1 MTETRIKIS
10 SIVENQ
16 LPQFVLEE
24 FPLVS
29 EFLSQ
34 YYTSLESQG
43 NVSDILQNID
53 QYIKVDQLTNL
64 VESTELSSNV
74 TFFDSTINVISTAGF
89 PDSYGLLLIDSEIIT
104 YTSKTSTTFEGC
116 VRGFN
121 GVTSYDLKD
130 QLTFK
135 DTQSEEHTQGTIITN
150 LSILFLKEFFKKVK
164 KQITP
169 GFEDRELYSDLN
181 ERLFV
186 KQSIDFY
193 SSKGTDNSF
202 KILFGALYG
211 ENVEVIRPRD
221 YLIQPSSAQY
231 RITSDLVVEAIEGNP
246 ENLVNVTLYQDE
258 TENTSKAQGTITK
271 VEKIRRDN
279 KDYYTISLDSDY
291 DKDIQVVGT
300 VYGKFQIHPKTK
312 VVSEIVS
319 EATTL
324 EVDSTVGFP
333 NLDGSLLVDLEN
345 GTSLS
350 ITYTSKTLNQFL
362 GCSGII
368 QNIPAATEIKSVYFA
383 YGYFNEDQVKIR
395 ILGVLSD
402 LEIPNNTQGCSKG
415 DTIRIKTLGVDSKDI
430 KSNNWFFNIPTK
442 YNVSFIQLLDSS
454 DKSYKVETSENHS
467 FKVGD
472 SVSLLSSS
480 GIEYVGDVVFFNS
493 EKSFSV
499 QLGSETNLLDTNQ
512 TYIAKKNLS
521 KVNSKNYPSVNQ
533 YTSNIQNIYS
543 DSDGSL
549 YVSAPSLPTYLKREL
564 QINDRSIV
572 FSGTFLPDD
581 ANNLN
586 KGTTL
591 NIGSHGFYTGDSIVY
606 KPVSENSLGISTGVY
621 FIKKISGTEVKLA
634 RSRNNIFTEN
644 FVSVDG
650 TVVNA
655 KFELFNFV
663 YENLETQ
670 LLESQKL
677 IRKIS
682 DPKIDKNVYQTEP
695 GLTGIFING
704 VEVLNY
710 KSQDNIYYGPIE
722 NIIVSAPGSGY
733 DIINP
738 PLLSIEDPNGSS
750 ANGYCSVIGGLE
762 RIDILDPG
770 FDYIKEPTIDIV
782 GGNGFGAVA
791 KANLVSFDHQVSFN
805 SIASAGLVKLNPTNT
820 IGFSSYHKFRDAE
833 EVIYI
838 TDGQSSIVGGISTVS
853 GLSTNS
859 TYFVSIQDAFN
870 IKLHKSFEDA
880 VSGINTVRFT
890 SHGVGNH
897 SFKSKNKKKKIGSI
911 TIENSGVNYQN
922 KLVTTGI
929 SGINT
934 ASNTITISNHG
945 YNSGEIIVYNA
956 TETPVGGLSSSTSY
970 FITKVN
976 DDQFKLSQ
984 TGISTLG
991 ITTTFYYD
999 TNQYVN
1005 LTSTGA
1011 GSHKFNYPEI
1021 NVSIQ
1026 GRIGVS
1032 TLSGQDFS
1040 AVIQPIFRGE
1050 IQSVFVNSG
1059 GSGYGSEDILNYNRQ
1074 PIFELNSG
1082 SGIQLTPIVSNG
1094 QIVDIIINS
1103 PGSGY
1108 NSPPNLQINGSGFS
1122 ALLTPV
1128 LSNGSLVEVRVIY
1141 GGIGYDQS
1149 NTSITVTSAGLGA
1162 KFESQIKSWKV
1173 NLVER
1178 LIQNSQITDDD
1189 GILTSGLSNEYGL
1202 QYSHAYAP
1210 RNLRSSVQATKFI
1223 ENKEVYVADLQI
1235 LDNKEVTSDAHSPI
1249 IGWAYDGNPIYGPY
1263 GYSSKTGGS
1272 VKALESGYKIIET
1285 ENRIDG
1291 PDKSVY
1297 PLGFFIE
1304 DYIYVGTGDLDEH
1317 NGRFGVTPE
1326 YPNGVYAY
1334 FTTINSS
1341 LVESSGNFSKY
1352 KKPIFPYIIGSS
1364 YKSKPID
1371 FNFNVF
1377 SNQDYIDI
1385 NQTNWK
1391 RNITPYNISSYEYL
1405 LNPNQVKNQNSIIKA
1420 VNKGSINS
1428 IEIKSGGENYKIGDR
1443 LIFDH
1448 QSGFGAEAR
1457 VSSIKGEIVTQ
1468 ISVATSSFDEVE
1480 FYSHNQ
1486 SFIGFTSIPHNY
1498 LNGDLVTFTGSF
1510 DYKKFGNITTNINNL
1525 SLKSGVGSAQYTGI
1539 VTYFNVSGNLN
1550 YPNIKENDIYQI
1562 GSEEVKILNI
1572 EPQSSRIRVLRNQNG
1587 TTGLTSYVAGLGFTE
1602 KTRKFTL
1609 NFGISTSYNFD
1620 VNKELYFDPK
1630 ESVGLGTTSGVGINS
1645 TFFVS
1650 INNFNSRVS
1659 IGTGTTTFLFFN
1671 NLSDF
1676 ENYKTGGYIDI
1687 VNATNSSFNTTK
1699 QKIIGIGATSIKIN
1713 FNSSSLSGVGV
1724 TAFIN
1729 KWNILEIP
1737 TQSIYIKDHNL
1748 ITGDS
1753 LIYSSSG
1760 GTRLSV
1766 STNGSSSF
1774 VLGEKSIVYVAKIS
1788 NDLIGISTIK
1798 VGLGSTGNFVS
1809 VGSTLE
1815 SSILYFTSVGTGN
1828 THSFKTNYANTLTGQ
1843 ISKNVVTVSTAETHG
1858 LSLFDSVN
1866 INLNSGISTTFVV
1879 KYDDYNKRLV
1889 INPKTFSS
1897 IDIVNNIIRIDNH
1910 GYYTGQKVIYTATSP
1925 ATGLV
1930 NSGIY
1935 YIVAIDSNKIK
1946 LSNSYYGATKQSPE
1960 IVNITTS
1967 SPGTISPINP
1977 PLNVIKNKTIIFD
1990 LSDSSLSFVNN
2001 STAYSAFEF
2010 KLYRDE
2016 QFIDEF
2022 YTTQSSQIF
2031 EVLGIGTVGITSIAN
2046 ITLTI
2051 NDSTPNNLYYK
2062 LIPINLDIN
2071 SQTKKDI
2078 LVDTEIFGFNKLTLT
2093 ESTYNGKYNI
2103 VGISSTSFNYNI
2115 LEIPEVSSYTQGIE
2129 YYVDSSTSTNG
2140 PIHQVKIL
2148 NGGRDYLT
2156 LPSIIS
2162 VESDLGVD
2170 AILYPKSNSIGRIIS
2185 TEIEDIGFN
2194 YSADYSIRPTAKLPS
2209 ILILESLSS
2218 FDYIGITS
2226 AGRNYNSAP
2235 SLVVVDGLTNK
2246 VVNDVELSYSLG
2258 DSRVFIN
2265 KNTSS
2270 LNNVTPKIVPTN
2282 NSNGIKIQ
2290 NISFNNS
2297 TKNVTV
2303 TLGASFSD
2311 PEDYPFAVGSKVLIE
2326 GVSVGIATTG
2336 KGYNSSNYDYA
2347 LFTLTAVDPNIGG
2360 AIGVVTFNLSSYLQS
2375 GELPGIFNSSIS
2387 AGKIIPESHF
2397 PIFDPVLKK
2406 NTFYKGEMIYSS
2418 SATGKVESW
2427 DSDNQYLKVS
2437 TIDDFVTG
2445 ENIRGGSSN
2454 AVGIVKEV
2462 ISFESNYNINASS
2475 RNRKGWNNETGFL
2488 NNDFQRIHD
2497 SDYYQYFS
2505 YALKSK
2511 KDFNTWD
2518 NPVSSLNHTAGFKK
2532 FSDLIVES
2540 ESTNAGISTDQ
2551 NQGDF
2556 SGTADLSR
2564 FIDLNC
2570 VYDFDLAREN
2580 NLIIDGQIKSN
2591 EILFDSRII
2600 QDYIE
2605 SLGNR
2610 VLMIDDISN
2619 QFNSNPRSTEFSIA
2633 ESFVLSN
2640 YRTKKYLALIR
2651 DKKLVNE
2658 KQFSLI
2664 VLLHDNN
2671 VGFINQYG
2679 LNTLHSND
2687 LGFFD
2692 FSISGNSG
2700 NLLFYPIKPKFNDY
2714 HLELF
2719 SFSLNDIISGI
2730 GTVNLGDSV
2739 HINTNTTTIP
2749 QGTGISTT
2757 IVGIASTYRSSKV
2770 LVQIG
2775 ATNSSYYEVDEL
2787 TILRDGSDIHILDY
2801 GQLSTDSFTSLS
2813 SSGIGTYNAYL
2824 SGSQIKID
2832 LIPNTSTT
2840 VDYVVNT
2847 FNVSLANTISSGIG
2861 TQIIGGSSLNSSSV
2875 SIASSTSPVA
2885 TTILSY
2891 SNIDY
2896 SSSYCVISIEDKT
2909 NSKYQVSEFLV
2920 ASNSNENQCYI
2931 TEFGILQTESSLGVT
2946 TAGISGSNTNIYFT
2960 PNQNIDVDVKVF
2972 GVNIGLSEDSEQVD
2986 LNNGTL
2992 EYDYGSY
2999 TGTNNDVKK
3008 EFNLTHQNIPI
3019 FQRYFD
3025 ASNSSI
3031 VNVDANIIHIPN
3043 NFYVTGEEIS
3053 YSYPGVGSTQAIG
3066 IATTSIAGIGTT
3078 NKLPSTLYVVRL
3090 NDIDIRVSAS
3100 ASDALK
3106 TVPNVLD
3113 IISVGIGSSH
3123 TFTSKNQNKKA
3134 IVGIDN
3140 VIQSPIVS
3148 TAITSLLTQNI
3159 AFFDSQIYVSGIS
3172 SIQGG
3177 DLIKINDEIM
3187 KVTSVGV
3194 GSTNVLS
3201 VIRPWM
3207 GTGLSTHSSSTL
3219 VSKVYGNYNIVENKI
3234 YFSDAPYGQVS
3245 FANPSDRADEQ
3256 DYIGIATGS
3265 SFSGRVFLRSGIA
3278 DGNNESYSNNYIFDD
3293 ISDKFNGISKT
3304 FSLKSNGSNVSG
3316 ISTDNAIVLV
3326 NEIFQGPNFVDYDLS
3341 ESLGITSITFTG
3353 SATSTSY
3360 DVNTASIPRGGV
3372 ILSVGSTQGFGY
3384 QPLVSAGGTAVVS
3397 IAGTIQSISIGNSG
3411 SGYRSGVQT
3420 IVNVGIATSS
3430 TGIPNIEFIGTA
3442 AVSNGNI
3449 VSVAITNPG
3458 TGYTTSNPPIV
3469 IFDDP
3474 LSYSNIPLIYS
3485 SQSSSGVGTGAV
3497 VDIVVGQGS
3506 SIIAF
3511 ELKNLGYG
3519 YKPNQILTV
3528 SIGGTTGI
3536 PTNTSLSFS
3545 EFQISVDNIY
3555 SDKFAA
3561 WTVGSLQV
3569 IDPFDS
3575 LFDGSRRSFPIRIG
3589 GNQTTIRSK
3598 SGSNIDVQATLLIF
3612 INDILQV
3619 PGRGYT
3625 FTGGSTV
3632 RFTEA
3637 PKEGD
3642 KSKILFYRGTENVDT
3657 LDVDILE
3664 TIKVGDKV
3672 TLTSDDIKL
3681 TENSRLVTEIISSD
3695 ILETNLYPGPGI
3707 TEDEDLLRPLTWC
3720 RQTED
3725 LIVNGQVVGKDR
3737 VIYEPYIQPTT
3748 NIIQNIG
3755 IGSTAIFVESVK
3767 AFFDSEKEY
3776 THDGTTEKPQN
3787 KILIISQD
3795 SVVSSSATAVVSTSG
3810 TISSI
3815 IISDGGVGYTTTP
3828 TVSIAGP
3835 IGFGTTAAQNTARA
3849 LATISGGAVT
3859 GIAITSAGL
3868 GYTSSQPPA
3877 VLIESPSIKY
3887 EIIDKVSYEG
3897 DFGVITGI
3905 KTTSVGVA
3913 STGIVFD
3920 FFIPKDSIIRDSS
3933 IVKVGIATTGISGI
3947 QTGYYFVVR
3956 NSNVGN
3962 GLTSLNTG
3970 GGAVGVGTTFIDNIY
3985 QVAAVSIAQT
3995 AVAGVGLTNVAK
4007 VTVSVSNYNNLTGL
4021 GFSDFYGE
4029 YSWGRILT
4037 PSRPNPEQFTTYAN
4051 NGGISTSPIIQR
4063 YNRLKYLNY
4072 NT

>member
-16 LPQFVLEE
+16 LPQFVKEE

-34 YYTSLESQG
+34 YYISLENQG
-43 NVSDILQNID
+43 ETSDILQNID
-53 QYIKVDQLTNL
+53 QYIKVDNLTNL
-64 VESTELSSNV
+64 IESTTLTSDV

-104 YTSKTSTTFEGC
+104 YTSKTSTTFDGC
-116 VRGFN
+116 IRGFN
-121 GVTSYDLKD
+121 GVTSYKTKD
-130 QLTFK
+130 QLTFE
-135 DTQSEEHTQGTIITN
+135 DTQSEEHTQGNIITN
-150 LSILFLKEFFKKVK
+150 LSILFLKEFLIKVK
-164 KQITP
+164 TQITP
-169 GFEDRELYSDLN
+169 GFENRELYSDLN
-181 ERLFV
+181 ERLFI

-221 YLIQPSSAQY
+221 YLIQPSDAQY

-246 ENLVNVTLYQDE
+246 EDLVNRTLYQDE
-258 TENTSKAQGTITK
+258 TEYVSAAQGTITK
-271 VEKIRRDN
+271 VEKIRRGT

-291 DKDIQVVGT
+291 DKDIQSVGS
-300 VYGKFQIHPKTK
+300 VYGKFSIHPKTK
-312 VVSEIVS
+312 LVSSVS
-319 EATTL
+319 TGAITL
-324 EVDSTVGFP
+324 EVDSTVSFLNSNGI
-333 NLDGSLLVDLEN
+333 LVIDLEN

-362 GCSGII
+362 GCTGIT
-368 QNIPAATEIKSVYFA
+368 QDIPSSTEVKTNSFS
-383 YGYFNEDQVKIR
+383 YGYVNENQVKIR

-402 LEIPNNTQGCSKG
+402 LETPDNTLFYSK
-415 DTIRIKTLGVDSKDI
+415 DDIIKIKTLGIDLKDI

-442 YNVSFIQLLDSS
+442 YSVYLIELLDSS
-454 DKSYKVETSENHS
+454 DKSYRIDVYNNHS

-472 SVSLLSSS
+472 SITLTPSS
-480 GIEYVGDVVFFNS
+480 GIEKTGNVISFNN
-493 EKSFSV
+493 ERSFSV
-499 QLGSETNLLDTNQ
+499 QFGSETELLDTNQ

-533 YTSNIQNIYS
+533 YTSNVQNVYS

-549 YVSAPSLPTYLKREL
+549 YVSASSLPTYLKREL
-564 QINDRSIV
+564 QINDRSVV
-572 FSGTFLPDD
+572 FSGNFS
-581 ANNLN
+581 
-586 KGTTL
+586 GTTL
-591 NIGSHGFYTGDSIVY
+591 NISKHGFYTGDSIVY
-606 KPVSENSLGISTGVY
+606 KPTLGNSLGISTGVY
-621 FIKKISGTEVKLA
+621 FIKKISDTEVKLA
-634 RSRNNIFTEN
+634 RSKNNIFTEN
-644 FVSVDG
+644 FVLVDG
-650 TVVNA
+650 SVTNA
-655 KFELFNFV
+655 KFELTDFT
-663 YENLETQ
+663 YRDLSTQ

-682 DPKIDKNVYQTEP
+682 DPEIDGNIYETNP

-704 VEVLNY
+704 VELLNY
-710 KSQDNIYYGPIE
+710 KSKDNVYYGPIE
-722 NIIVSAPGSGY
+722 SIIASAAGSEY

-738 PLLSIEDPNGSS
+738 PILSITDPNGSG
-750 ANGYCSVIGGLE
+750 ADGYCSVTGGLE
-762 RIDILDPG
+762 RIDIIDPG
-770 FDYIKEPTIDIV
+770 FDYVEEPKINIV
-782 GGNGFGAVA
+782 GGNGFGASA
-791 KANLVSFDHQVSFN
+791 KANLVSFDHSVSFN

-820 IGFSSYHKFRDAE
+820 IGFSDYHKFRDAE
-833 EVIYI
+833 EVVYI
-838 TDGQSSIVGGISTVS
+838 VDGQTSVG

-859 TYFVSIQDAFN
+859 AYFISVQDVYN
-870 IKLHKSFEDA
+870 VKLHKSFDDA
-880 VSGINTVRFT
+880 VIGINTIQIT
-890 SHGVGNH
+890 SYGIGNH

-911 TIENSGVNYQN
+911 TIENGGVNYQN
-922 KLVTTGI
+922 KSVTTTT

-934 ASNTITISNHG
+934 ASNTITILNHG
-945 YNSGEIIVYNA
+945 YNSGEVIVYNA
-956 TETPVGGLSSSTSY
+956 TETPVSGLSSSTSY
-970 FITKVN
+970 IINKVS

-984 TGISTLG
+984 IGISTLG
-991 ITTTFYYD
+991 ITSTFYYD
-999 TNQYVN
+999 TKQYVN
-1005 LTSTGA
+1005 LTSTGT

-1021 NVSIQ
+1021 NVSVK

-1032 TLSGQDFS
+1032 TLSGQDFG
-1040 AVIQPIFRGE
+1040 AIIQPVFRGQ

-1094 QIVDIIINS
+1094 QIVDVLVNS
-1103 PGSGY
+1103 SGDGY
-1108 NSPPNLQINGSGFS
+1108 NSPPNLQINGTGTG
-1122 ALLTPV
+1122 AILTPI
-1128 LSNGSLVEVRVIY
+1128 LSNGTLVEVKVIY
-1141 GGIGYDQS
+1141 GGIGYGQS
-1149 NTSITVTSAGLGA
+1149 NTSIIVTPSGSGA
-1162 KFESQIKSWKV
+1162 KFQAQIKSWRI
-1173 NLVER
+1173 NLVQR
-1178 LIQNSQITDDD
+1178 LIQNSQIQEDD
-1189 GILTSGLSNEYGL
+1189 GILDNGLNVDYGL
-1202 QYSHAYAP
+1202 QYTHTYAP
-1210 RNLRSSVQATKFI
+1210 RNLRSSVQATKFR
-1223 ENKEVYVADLQI
+1223 EGQKVYIPDLQI
-1235 LDNKEVTSDAHSPI
+1235 LDNKEVSDSDNIGHSPI
-1249 IGWAYDGNPIYGPY
+1249 IGWAYDGNPIYGPNA
-1263 GYSSKTGGS
+1263 YSSKTGGS
-1272 VKALESGYKIIET
+1272 IRPLKSGYKERDT
-1285 ENRIDG
+1285 LSPNRPSESIYL
-1291 PDKSVY
+1291 K
-1297 PLGFFIE
+1297 GFFIE
-1304 DYIYVGTGDLDEH
+1304 DYVYTGSGDLDEH
-1317 NGRFGVTPE
+1317 NGRFGITPE

-1334 FTTINSS
+1334 FTTINND
-1341 LVESSGNFSKY
+1341 LVESTGIFANY
-1352 KKPIFPYIIGSS
+1352 KKPIFPYAIGPS

-1371 FNFNVF
+1371 FNFSNY

-1391 RNITPYNISSYEYL
+1391 RNITSYNISSYDYL
-1405 LNPNQVKNQNSIIKA
+1405 SNPNQIIPQNSIVKSTTT
-1420 VNKGSINS
+1420 GSINS
-1428 IEIKSGGENYKIGDR
+1428 IEIKSGGENYKIGDK
-1443 LIFDH
+1443 LIFNH
-1448 QSGFGAEAR
+1448 LSGSGAKAK
-1457 VSSIKGEIVTQ
+1457 VFSIKGKEANQ
-1468 ISVATSSFDEVE
+1468 ISVATSSFNEIE
-1480 FYSHNQ
+1480 FYPYNQ
-1486 SFIGFTSIPHNY
+1486 SFIGFTSVPHNY
-1498 LNGDLVTFTGSF
+1498 LNNDLVTFTGIY
-1510 DYKKFGNITTNINNL
+1510 DYRKSGNITININNL

-1539 VTYFNVSGNLN
+1539 VTYFDVFGNLN

-1562 GSEEVKILNI
+1562 GSEQIKILNI
-1572 EPQSSRIRVLRNQNG
+1572 DPQSSRIRVLRNQNG
-1587 TTGLTSYVAGLGFTE
+1587 TTGLTSYVAGIGFTE
-1602 KTRKFTL
+1602 KTRKLKL

-1620 VNKELYFDPK
+1620 ISRELYFDPK
-1630 ESVGLGTTSGVGINS
+1630 ESVGLGTTSGVGIVS
-1645 TFFVS
+1645 TIYFS
-1650 INNFNSRVS
+1650 NP
-1659 IGTGTTTFLFFN
+1659 
-1671 NLSDF
+1671 
-1676 ENYKTGGYIDI
+1676 
-1687 VNATNSSFNTTK
+1687 
-1699 QKIIGIGATSIKIN
+1699 
-1713 FNSSSLSGVGV
+1713 GVGI
-1724 TAFIN
+1724 TQIT
-1729 KWNILEIP
+1729 IP

-1748 ITGDS
+1748 TTGDS
-1753 LIYSSSG
+1753 LIYSSG
-1760 GTRLSV
+1760 GGIRLSV

-1788 NDLIGISTIK
+1788 NNLIGISTIK

-1809 VGSTLE
+1809 VGSTLK
-1815 SSILYFTSVGTGN
+1815 SGILYFNSVGTGN
-1828 THSFKTNYANTLTGQ
+1828 THSFKTNYANTLIGK
-1843 ISKNVVTVSTAETHG
+1843 ISKNIVTVSTAETHG

-1866 INLNSGISTTFVV
+1866 INIKPGISTTIVV
-1879 KYDDYNKRLV
+1879 KYDDYNRRLI
-1889 INPKTFSS
+1889 INPRTFSS
-1897 IDIVNNIIRIDNH
+1897 VDTTNNIITINTH
-1910 GYYTGQKVIYTATSP
+1910 EYYTGQKVIYTATTP

-1930 NSGIY
+1930 NAEIY
-1935 YIVAIDSNKIK
+1935 YIIVIDPNRIK
-1946 LSNSYYGATKQSPE
+1946 LSSSYYGSTQQPPE
-1960 IVNITTS
+1960 IINITTS
-1967 SPGTISPINP
+1967 SPGTISLINP
-1977 PLNVIKNKTIIFD
+1977 QLNLIENKTVVFD
-1990 LSDSSLSFVNN
+1990 LSDSSLSFINN
-2001 STAYSAFEF
+2001 SVNYSAFGF
-2010 KLYRDE
+2010 KLYKDE

-2022 YTTQSSQIF
+2022 DTTQSSQIF
-2031 EVLGIGTVGITSIAN
+2031 EISSSGKVGIDSTAN
-2046 ITLTI
+2046 TTLII
-2051 NDSTPNNLYYK
+2051 NDNTPTNLFYK
-2062 LIPINLDIN
+2062 LIPINTDIN
-2071 SQTKKDI
+2071 SQIKKDI
-2078 LVDTEIFGFNKLTLT
+2078 LIDTEILGFNKIILTQ
-2093 ESTYNGKYNI
+2093 SVYNGTHTI
-2103 VGISSTSFNYNI
+2103 VGISSTSFSYNI
-2115 LEIPEVSSYTQGIE
+2115 LKEPEISSYTQGIE
-2129 YYVDSSTSTNG
+2129 YYTNNSTTAKG
-2140 PIHQVKIL
+2140 AIYQVRVL
-2148 NGGRDYLT
+2148 SGGKGYST
-2156 LPSIIS
+2156 LPTITS
-2162 VESDLGVD
+2162 VESDSGVN
-2170 AILYPKSNSIGRIIS
+2170 AIFEPKTNSIGKITS
-2185 TEIEDIGFN
+2185 TEIQDIGFN
-2194 YSADYSIRPTAKLPS
+2194 YSSDYSVRPTVKFPS
-2209 ILILESLSS
+2209 VLILESLSS

-2226 AGRNYNSAP
+2226 IGKNYNSAP
-2235 SLVVVDGLTNK
+2235 SLVVIDGLTNK
-2246 VVNDVELSYSLG
+2246 VIEDVELSYNLG
-2258 DSRVFIN
+2258 DSKVTIN
-2265 KNTSS
+2265 KNSSS
-2270 LNNVTPKIVPTN
+2270 LSNVTPKIIPTN
-2282 NSNGIKIQ
+2282 NSNGIKIN
-2290 NISFNNS
+2290 NIIFNNS
-2297 TKNVTV
+2297 TKDVTV

-2311 PEDYPFAVGSKVLIE
+2311 PEDYPFEVGSKVLIE
-2326 GVSVGIATTG
+2326 GISVGIATTA

-2347 LFTLTAVDPNIGG
+2347 LFTLTSIDPNIGG
-2360 AIGVVTFNLSSYLQS
+2360 TIGSVTYNLSSYLSNGQI
-2375 GELPGIFNSSIS
+2375 PGSFNNFLS

-2397 PIFDPVLKK
+2397 PIFNAVLKK
-2406 NTFYKGEMIYSS
+2406 NNFYKGESVYSVS
-2418 SATGKVESW
+2418 SVGNVISW
-2427 DSDNQYLKVS
+2427 DANNQHLKVS
-2437 TIDDFVTG
+2437 TINDFYINERVRGETSNSIG
-2445 ENIRGGSSN
+2445 IIENI
-2454 AVGIVKEV
+2454 
-2462 ISFESNYNINASS
+2462 ISFESNYKVDAYSNL
-2475 RNRKGWNNETGFL
+2475 RKGWNRETGFL
-2488 NNDFQRIHD
+2488 NNDFQRVHD

-2505 YALKSK
+2505 YALKSQ
-2511 KDFNTWD
+2511 KDLNVWD

-2532 FSDLIVES
+2532 FGNLIIES
-2540 ESTNAGISTDQ
+2540 EPSNIGILTDQ

-2580 NLIIDGQIKSN
+2580 NLIIDDTITSN
-2591 EILFDSRII
+2591 EILFDSRIL

-2605 SLGNR
+2605 SFGNR
-2610 VLMIDDISN
+2610 VLMIDDISD
-2619 QFNSNPRSTEFSIA
+2619 QFNSNPRPTEFSTVD
-2633 ESFVLSN
+2633 SFILTNS
-2640 YRTKKYLALIR
+2640 RSKKYFALIQDR
-2651 DKKLVNE
+2651 KVTTE

-2679 LNTLHSND
+2679 LNVAESGN

-2692 FSISGNSG
+2692 FSISGTSA
-2700 NLLFYPIKPKFNDY
+2700 NLLFYPVKAKFNNY
-2714 HLELF
+2714 SLQLF
-2719 SFSLNDIISGI
+2719 SFSLNDTVSGI
-2730 GTVNLGDSV
+2730 GTTDLGNSV
-2739 HINTNTTTIP
+2739 HINTNNTTIP

-2775 ATNSSYYEVDEL
+2775 ATDSSYYEVDEI
-2787 TILRDGSDIHILDY
+2787 TIINDGNDIHFLDY
-2801 GQLSTDSFTSLS
+2801 GQITTDNFISQS

-2832 LIPNTSTT
+2832 LIPYTTTS

-2847 FNVSLANTISSGIG
+2847 FNVSLANTSASGIG
-2861 TQIIGGSSLNSSSV
+2861 TQIIGGSSINSSSV
-2875 SIASSTSPVA
+2875 AISSSASPTANIIS
-2885 TTILSY
+2885 SY
-2891 SNIDY
+2891 SNVDFN
-2896 SSSYCVISIEDKT
+2896 SSYYIISIEDKT
-2909 NSKYQVSEFLV
+2909 NSRYQVSEFLV
-2920 ASNSNENQCYI
+2920 VTNFTDEEKECYI
-2931 TEFGILQTESSLGVT
+2931 TEFGILQTASSLGIT
-2946 TAGISGSNTNIYFT
+2946 TAGISGSNTQIYFT
-2960 PNQNIDVDVKVF
+2960 PIQNIDVDIKVF
-2972 GVNIGLSEDSEQVD
+2972 AANIGLSDNTDQVS
-2986 LNNGTL
+2986 LVNGSI
-2992 EYDYGSY
+2992 EYDYGIY
-2999 TGTNNDVKK
+2999 VGTNVDIKK
-3008 EFNLTHQNIPI
+3008 EFELNHKNIQI
-3019 FQRYFD
+3019 FERYFD
-3025 ASNSSI
+3025 SSDPNV
-3031 VNVDANIIHIPN
+3031 VNISSNIIRIPN

-3053 YSYPGVGSTQAIG
+3053 YSYPTIGSAQPIG
-3066 IATTSIAGIGTT
+3066 IATTTIAGIGSTD
-3078 NKLPSTLYVVRL
+3078 KLPATLYVVKL
-3090 NDIDIRVSAS
+3090 NDLDIRVSAS

-3106 TVPNVLD
+3106 TIPNVLD
-3113 IISVGIGSSH
+3113 LTSVGIGSSH
-3123 TFTSKNQNKKA
+3123 LFTSKNQNKKV
-3134 IVGIDN
+3134 IIGIDN

-3148 TAITSLLTQNI
+3148 TAITTLLTQNLT
-3159 AFFDSQIYVSGIS
+3159 SLNSEIYVSGIT
-3172 SIQGG
+3172 SIYGG
-3177 DLIKINDEIM
+3177 DLIKIDNEIM

-3194 GSTNVLS
+3194 GSTNALS

-3207 GTGLSTHSSSTL
+3207 GTGVSTHSSSSL

-3234 YFSDAPYGQVS
+3234 YFSEAPYGEIP
-3245 FANPSDRADEQ
+3245 FTNPSSRADEQ
-3256 DYIGIATGS
+3256 DYIGISTGS
-3265 SFSGRVFLRSGIA
+3265 SFSGRVFLRSGIV
-3278 DGNNESYSNNYIFDD
+3278 DTNNESYSNNYIFDD
-3293 ISDKFNGISKT
+3293 ISTNFNGIDKT
-3304 FSLKSNGSNVSG
+3304 FSLKSNESNVVG
-3316 ISTDNAIVLV
+3316 ISTDNAIVLI
-3326 NEIFQGPNFVDYDLS
+3326 NDIFQGPNYPLNVVDYDLS

-3360 DVNTASIPRGGV
+3360 DINTASIPRGGI

-3384 QPLVSAGGTAVVS
+3384 QPLVSAGGTAIVS

-3442 AVSNGNI
+3442 AVTNGNV

-3506 SIIAF
+3506 SIITF

-3528 SIGGTTGI
+3528 SIGGTIGI
-3536 PTNTSLSFS
+3536 PTNTSLTFS

-3575 LFDGSRRSFPIRIG
+3575 LFDGNSKSFPIRIG

-3598 SGSNIDVQATLLIF
+3598 KGSNIDVQATLLIF

-3625 FTGGSTV
+3625 FTGGSII

-3672 TLTSDDIKL
+3672 TLTSDDIRL
-3681 TENSRLVTEIISSD
+3681 TENSRLVTQIISSD

-3725 LIVNGQVVGKDR
+3725 LVVNGQVVGKDR

-3776 THDGTTEKPQN
+3776 THDGTIEKPQN

-3795 SVVSSSATAVVSTSG
+3795 SIVSSSATAVVSASG

-3815 IISDGGVGYTTTP
+3815 VISDGGVGYTTTP

-3849 LATISGGAVT
+3849 LATISGGVVT

-3868 GYTSSQPPA
+3868 GYTSIQPPA
-3877 VLIESPSIKY
+3877 VLIESPSINY
-3887 EIIDKVSYEG
+3887 EIIDRVSYEG
-3897 DFGVITGI
+3897 DFGVITGVQ
-3905 KTTSVGVA
+3905 TTTVGVA

-3962 GLTSLNTG
+3962 GLTSLNVG
-3970 GGAVGVGTTFIDNIY
+3970 GNVVGVGTTFIDNIY

-4037 PSRPNPEQFTTYAN
+4037 PVRPNSEQFTTYAN
-4051 NGGISTSPIIQR
+4051 NGGISTSPIVQR